1 MNASNMNKGE
11 KAPGELV
18 IASSHT
24 AKLLD
29 LEEEVF
35 HQMSF
40 LIFVPVAVPR
50 IRFIGL
56 GWNTEICPSVSQK
69 LPKRKLSV
77 GFVGQNGGVG
87 KIKILHKLFRQPTV
101 MYLTGCQNH
110 RNRIPQCVYR
120 GMDFRVSAAPAD
132 PNALVFLL
140 LLDFFIP
147 LFAHL
152 RLPCAP

>member
-1 MNASNMNKGE
+1 MNKGE

-35 HQMSF
+35 HQMPL
-40 LIFVPVAVPR
+40 LIFAPVTVPR
-50 IRFIGL
+50 IGFIGF
-56 GWNTEICPSVSQK
+56 GRNAEICPAVSQK

-87 KIKILHKLFRQPTV
+87 KIKIPHELLRHPAV
-101 MYLTGCQNH
+101 MYLTGCKYH
-110 RNRIPQCVYR
+110 RDRIPQRVYR
-120 GMDFRVSAAPAD
+120 GMDFRVSSAPAYSD
-132 PNALVFLL
+132 ALIFLL
-140 LLDFFIP
+140 LLDIFFSP
-147 LFAHL
+147 LFAHP
-152 RLPCAP
+152 RLPCAL